1 MIIVG
6 DYSRIFT
13 AKYQGETLSNSLISL
28 PISSRGESV
37 SVLAIFVISAW
48 VPISLSDQKV
58 RQASPFTAG
67 KDSTAGGAGSLEFS
81 TEKRVLRFHFCC
93 AIRMYGNGK
102 NQANTLGRG
111 APEVAFGED
120 VRPEA
125 IPATSMN

>member
-1 MIIVG
+1 M
-6 DYSRIFT
+6 
-13 AKYQGETLSNSLISL
+13 
-28 PISSRGESV
+28 
-37 SVLAIFVISAW
+37 
-48 VPISLSDQKV
+48 V

-67 KDSTAGGAGSLEFS
+67 KDSTAGGAGQFS
-81 TEKRVLRFHFCC
+81 TKNWVLRSHSMH
-93 AIRMYGNGK
+93 AIHMYGSGE

>member
-1 MIIVG
+1 MLFILCNIVQ
-6 DYSRIFT
+6 
-13 AKYQGETLSNSLISL
+13 AKLKKIGTLF
-28 PISSRGESV
+28 GV
-37 SVLAIFVISAW
+37 
-48 VPISLSDQKV
+48 SDQKV

-93 AIRMYGNGK
+93 AIHMYGSGK

-120 VRPEA
+120 IRPEA